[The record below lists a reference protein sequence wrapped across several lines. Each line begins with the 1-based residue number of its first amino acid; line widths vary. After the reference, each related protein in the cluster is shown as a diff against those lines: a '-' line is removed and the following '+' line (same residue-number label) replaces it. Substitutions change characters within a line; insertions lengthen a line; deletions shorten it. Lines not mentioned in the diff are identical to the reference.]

1 MGKTPG
7 EPVAA
12 EGSQDM
18 KVLLADDHD
27 LVRDGLIA
35 ILSRDDPS
43 IKVSAVEDLDRA
55 LGLLEEERFDVILLD
70 LRMPGMQ
77 GLEGVR
83 RVTELHP
90 DLPIVLMS
98 GSISHSDV
106 EEAYEMGIRGFVP
119 KTLAGKA
126 LVNALRLVVA
136 GERYIPSVIM
146 RDARERERAL
156 GVLSPREAQVLQR
169 LSHGASNKEIA
180 RSLEIQ
186 ETTVKLHLRNLSDK
200 LGARNRTEI
209 VIKAM
214 EQGLLRSA

>member
-1 MGKTPG
+1 
-7 EPVAA
+7 
-12 EGSQDM
+12 M

-35 ILSRDDPS
+35 IMLRDDPG

-55 LGLLEEERFDVILLD
+55 LGLLEEESFDVILLD

-77 GLEGVR
+77 GLEGVS
-83 RVTELHP
+83 RVSELHP

-98 GSISHSDV
+98 GAISHGDID
-106 EEAYEMGIRGFVP
+106 EAYDLGIRGFVP

-136 GERYIPSVIM
+136 GERYIPSAIMPDM
-146 RDARERERAL
+146 RDRDSRLRNAGA
-156 GVLSPREAQVLQR
+156 LSPREAQVLQR

-180 RSLEIQ
+180 RSLQIQ

-214 EQGLLRSA
+214 EQGLVRTA

>member
-1 MGKTPG
+1 
-7 EPVAA
+7 
-12 EGSQDM
+12 M

-35 ILSRDDPS
+35 IMSRDDPT

-55 LGLLEEERFDVILLD
+55 LGLLEEESFDVILLD

-77 GLEGVR
+77 GLEGVS
-83 RVTELHP
+83 RVSELHP

-98 GSISHSDV
+98 GAISHGDID
-106 EEAYEMGIRGFVP
+106 EAYDLGIRGFVP

-136 GERYIPSVIM
+136 GERYIPSAIMPDM
-146 RDARERERAL
+146 RDRDSRLRNAGA
-156 GVLSPREAQVLQR
+156 LSPREAQVLQR

-180 RSLEIQ
+180 RSLQIQ

-214 EQGLLRSA
+214 EQGLVRTA